1 MTEPLLKVEQLVVDF
16 GTKRKPFH
24 AVDVID
30 LEIAPGETVG
40 LVGESGSGKS
50 TIGRAILGL
59 NPVSE
64 GKVTFDGEDI
74 SHVHAKDRK
83 NIAENLQVV
92 FQDPYS
98 SLNPSL
104 TVGQILSEPLM
115 AKKGMSEEEARTRI
129 KDLLAKVGLPQDA
142 IDRFPSRFSGGQRQR
157 IAIARALAL
166 SPKLVICDEPVSALD
181 LSTQAQVLNLLSDL
195 RDSLKLAY
203 LFIAH
208 DLAVVKHLS
217 QRIVVLYRGRIM
229 EEGDASDVY
238 HNASHPYTRALL
250 AAAPV
255 PNVAEQKIRRAHR
268 AQTVSAS
275 SSAILHNAK
284 DGCPFAGRCPAVAEV
299 CKEKRPALV
308 QVGISSN
315 GIAKKAACHA
325 YDPTS
330 GHPGL

>member
-1 MTEPLLKVEQLVVDF
+1 MTEPLLSVEDLVVDF
-16 GTKRKPFH
+16 GTKRKPFR
-24 AVDVID
+24 AVDVVNLQIK
-30 LEIAPGETVG
+30 AGETLG

-59 NPVSE
+59 NPVAE
-64 GKVTFDGEDI
+64 GRITFDGQDI
-74 SHVHAKDRK
+74 THIHAKDRK
-83 NIAENLQVV
+83 DVAENLQVV

-115 AKKGMSEEEARTRI
+115 AKKKMSTADARARI
-129 KDLLAKVGLPQDA
+129 SDLLGKVGLPKDA

-157 IAIARALAL
+157 IAIARSLAL

-195 RDSLKLAY
+195 RGSSQLAY

-229 EEGDASDVY
+229 EEGDASEVY
-238 HNASHPYTRALL
+238 NNPSHPYTRALI

-255 PNVAEQKIRRAHR
+255 PNVAEQRARREHR
-268 AQTVSAS
+268 ASTVSAS
-275 SSAILHNAK
+275 SSAILHMAG
-284 DGCPFAGRCPAVAEV
+284 DGCPFAGRCPWVQDV
-299 CKEKRPALV
+299 CKTKRPAMSP
-308 QVGISSN
+308 VGTAAS
-315 GIAKKAACHA
+315 GIVTRSACHA
-325 YDPTS
+325 YDPSS
-330 GHPGL
+330 GHTGF

>member
-1 MTEPLLKVEQLVVDF
+1 MSEPLLKVEQLVVDF
-16 GTKRKPFH
+16 GTKRKPFR
-24 AVDVID
+24 AVDIVD
-30 LEIAPGETVG
+30 LEIAPGETLG

-64 GKVTFDGEDI
+64 GKVTFNGEDI
-74 SHVHAKDRK
+74 SHIHAKDRRTV
-83 NIAENLQVV
+83 AENLQVV

-115 AKKGMSEEEARTRI
+115 AQKGMSEADARARI
-129 KDLLAKVGLPQDA
+129 KELLDAVGLPQDA

-181 LSTQAQVLNLLSDL
+181 LSTQAQVLNLLADL
-195 RDSLKLAY
+195 RASSNLAY

-217 QRIVVLYRGRIM
+217 QRIIVLYRGRIM

-238 HNASHPYTRALL
+238 NNPSHPYTRALI

-255 PNVAEQKIRRAHR
+255 PNVTEQRSRRANR
-268 AQTVSAS
+268 AATVAAN
-275 SSAILHNAK
+275 SSAILHNDK

-299 CKEKRPALV
+299 CKTSRPTLV

-315 GIAKKAACHA
+315 GIVKRSACHA

>member
-1 MTEPLLKVEQLVVDF
+1 MSESLLNVENLVVDF

-24 AVDVID
+24 AVDIVD
-30 LEIAPGETVG
+30 LQIAPGETLG

-59 NPVSE
+59 NPVSQ
-64 GKVTFDGEDI
+64 GRITFDGKDI
-74 SHVHAKDRK
+74 SHTHAKDRK
-83 NIAENLQVV
+83 DIAEHLQVV

-115 AKKGMSEEEARTRI
+115 AKQGMSNDQARARI
-129 KDLLAKVGLPQDA
+129 KELLGKVGLPDDA

-195 RDSLKLAY
+195 RGSSQLAY

-217 QRIVVLYRGRIM
+217 QRIIVLYRGRIM
-229 EEGDASDVY
+229 EEGDASEVY
-238 HNASHPYTRALL
+238 NNPSHPYTRALI

-255 PNVAEQKIRRAHR
+255 PNVAEQRARRAHR
-268 AQTVSAS
+268 ASTVSAS

-284 DGCPFAGRCPAVAEV
+284 DGCPFAGRCPMVQNV
-299 CKEKRPALV
+299 CKEQRPTMSTVTIAAS
-308 QVGISSN
+308 GIPTR
-315 GIAKKAACHA
+315 AACHA
-325 YDPTS
+325 YDATS
-330 GHPGL
+330 GHTGL

>member
-24 AVDVID
+24 AVDIVD
-30 LEIAPGETVG
+30 LEIAPGETLG

-50 TIGRAILGL
+50 TIGRAVLGL
-59 NPVSE
+59 NPVSQ
-64 GKVTFDGEDI
+64 GKVTFDGKDI
-74 SHVHAKDRK
+74 SHIHAKDRRD
-83 NIAENLQVV
+83 IAEDLQVV

-115 AKKGMSEEEARTRI
+115 AKKGMSEEEARARI
-129 KDLLAKVGLPQDA
+129 KDLLDKVGLPQDA
-142 IDRFPSRFSGGQRQR
+142 IDRYPSRFSGGQRQR

-166 SPKLVICDEPVSALD
+166 SPKMVICDEPVSALD

-195 RDSLKLAY
+195 RAGSNLAY

-217 QRIVVLYRGRIM
+217 QRIIVLYRGRIM

-238 HNASHPYTRALL
+238 NAPSHPYTRALI

-255 PNVAEQKIRRAHR
+255 PNVAEQRARRASR
-268 AQTVSAS
+268 AATVSAN

-284 DGCPFAGRCPAVAEV
+284 DGCPFAGRCPAVADV
-299 CKEKRPALV
+299 CKTSRPRLV
-308 QVGISSN
+308 QVSIASN

-325 YDPTS
+325 YDPES

>member
-1 MTEPLLKVEQLVVDF
+1 MTTPLLTIEDLVVDF
-16 GTKRKPFH
+16 GTRRKPFH
-24 AVDVID
+24 AVDHVD
-30 LEIAPGETVG
+30 LTIMPGETLG

-59 NPVSE
+59 NPASE
-64 GKVTFDGEDI
+64 GRITFDGKDL
-74 SHVHAKDRK
+74 SHLHAKDRK
-83 NIAENLQVV
+83 DIADDLQVV

-115 AKKGMSEEEARTRI
+115 ARQKMPVETARTRI
-129 KDLLAKVGLPQDA
+129 KELLGRVGLPDDA
-142 IDRFPSRFSGGQRQR
+142 IDRFPSRFSGWQRQR

-195 RDSLKLAY
+195 RGSSNLAY

-229 EEGDASDVY
+229 EEGDADEVY
-238 HNASHPYTRALL
+238 NRPAHPYTRALI

-255 PNVAEQKIRRAHR
+255 PNVREQRARRAER
-268 AQTVSAS
+268 MQTVSAS
-275 SSAILHNAK
+275 SSAILHDGH
-284 DGCPFAGRCPAVAEV
+284 DGCPFAGRCPLVQPV
-299 CKEKRPALV
+299 CRERRPAMTTV
-308 QVGISSN
+308 TTAAN
-315 GIAKKAACHA
+315 GTPTRVACHA
-325 YDPTS
+325 YDPAS
-330 GHPGL
+330 GHPGI

>member
-1 MTEPLLKVEQLVVDF
+1 MSEPLLKVEDLVVDF

-24 AVDVID
+24 AVDVVS
-30 LEIAPGETVG
+30 LQIAAGETLG

-59 NPVSE
+59 NPVSQ
-64 GKVTFDGEDI
+64 GRITFDGKDL
-74 SHVHAKDRK
+74 SHIHAKDRK
-83 NIAENLQVV
+83 NVAEDLQVV

-115 AKKGMSEEEARTRI
+115 AKKQMSNSAARERI
-129 KDLLAKVGLPQDA
+129 QDLLSRVGLPKDA

-157 IAIARALAL
+157 IAIARSLAL

-195 RDSLKLAY
+195 RGSSNLAY

-229 EEGDASDVY
+229 EEGDAREVY
-238 HNASHPYTRALL
+238 NNPAHPYTRALI

-255 PNVAEQKIRRAHR
+255 PNVAEQRVRRARR
-268 AQTVSAS
+268 ASTVSAS

-284 DGCPFAGRCPAVAEV
+284 DGCPFAGRCPVVQDV
-299 CKEKRPALV
+299 CKEQRPNLST
-308 QVGISSN
+308 VGVSSS
-315 GIAKKAACHA
+315 GIATRAACHA
-325 YDPTS
+325 YDASS
-330 GHPGL
+330 GHSGL

>member
-1 MTEPLLKVEQLVVDF
+1 MSQPLLKVESLVVDF

-24 AVDVID
+24 AVDIVD
-30 LEIAPGETVG
+30 LEIAAGETLG

-59 NPVSE
+59 NPVSQ

-74 SHVHAKDRK
+74 SHIHAKDRRSV
-83 NIAENLQVV
+83 AENLQVV

-115 AKKGMSEEEARTRI
+115 AKKGMSETDARARI
-129 KDLLAKVGLPQDA
+129 KDLLDKVGLPQDA
-142 IDRFPSRFSGGQRQR
+142 IDRFPSRCSGGQRQR

-195 RDSLKLAY
+195 RGTSNLAY

-217 QRIVVLYRGRIM
+217 QRIVVRTCGRVAPTARSRPISRRRSWTARSRVTTM
-229 EEGDASDVY
+229 PNAASGSQTSQRFTRTPPRAAWCATVAIDA
-238 HNASHPYTRALL
+238 
-250 AAAPV
+250 
-255 PNVAEQKIRRAHR
+255 
-268 AQTVSAS
+268 
-275 SSAILHNAK
+275 
-284 DGCPFAGRCPAVAEV
+284 
-299 CKEKRPALV
+299 RPATV
-308 QVGISSN
+308 RRRSRSARRRPGP
-315 GIAKKAACHA
+315 
-325 YDPTS
+325 YDVHTAEWTRWR
-330 GHPGL
+330 GPGPAS

>member
-1 MTEPLLKVEQLVVDF
+1 MSQPLLKVESLVVDF

-24 AVDVID
+24 AVDIVD
-30 LEIAPGETVG
+30 LEIAAGETLG

-59 NPVSE
+59 NPVSQ

-74 SHVHAKDRK
+74 SHIHAKDRRSV
-83 NIAENLQVV
+83 AENLQVV

-115 AKKGMSEEEARTRI
+115 AKKGMSETDARARI
-129 KDLLAKVGLPQDA
+129 KDLLDKVGLPQDA

-195 RDSLKLAY
+195 RGTSNLAY
-203 LFIAH
+203 LFISH
-208 DLAVVKHLS
+208 DLGVVEHIGHRIAVMYLG
-217 QRIVVLYRGRIM
+217 RIVELA
-229 EEGDASDVY
+229 DKKDLFAKPL
-238 HNASHPYTRALL
+238 HPYAEALI
-250 AAAPV
+250 AAAPIAD
-255 PNVAEQKIRRAHR
+255 PR
-268 AQTVSAS
+268 AQRNQLVIEGDVPSPMNPSFMCDSPVGSAPGG
-275 SSAILHNAK
+275 ARCQQRAPPGAALT
-284 DGCPFAGRCPAVAEV
+284 GRC
-299 CKEKRPALV
+299 RRRR
-308 QVGISSN
+308 G
-315 GIAKKAACHA
+315 
-325 YDPTS
+325 
-330 GHPGL
+330 